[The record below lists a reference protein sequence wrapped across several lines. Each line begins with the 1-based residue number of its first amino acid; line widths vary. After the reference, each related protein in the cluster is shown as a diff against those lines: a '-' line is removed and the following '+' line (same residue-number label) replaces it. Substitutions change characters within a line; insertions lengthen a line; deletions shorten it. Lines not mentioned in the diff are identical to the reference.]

1 MENIKIF
8 VVDDHPIF
16 INGIVSLL
24 KGADGFTIV
33 GTAVNG
39 LELLE
44 KIPSTQP
51 DIILMDINMPVMD
64 GVEATKKV
72 KVQYP
77 EIKVIMLTMHN
88 ELRLIKELL
97 EIGAR
102 GYVLKNISRDD
113 LINAIEIVSNGRP
126 YLDPNVQEKMIE
138 GISNV
143 DDEKLDLEDAK
154 LIENITT
161 REMEI
166 LQLIALGLTSL
177 DISNRLFISKN
188 TVETHRKNLLGK
200 LNVKNTAALLKYAY
214 KHKLV

>member
-1 MENIKIF
+1 
-8 VVDDHPIF
+8 
-16 INGIVSLL
+16 
-24 KGADGFTIV
+24 
-33 GTAVNG
+33 
-39 LELLE
+39 
-44 KIPSTQP
+44 
-51 DIILMDINMPVMD
+51 
-64 GVEATKKV
+64 
-72 KVQYP
+72 
-77 EIKVIMLTMHN
+77 MHN

-113 LINAIEIVSNGRP
+113 LINALDIVSKGRP

-138 GISNV
+138 GISNI
-143 DDEKLDLEDAK
+143 DDQKEDLEDAK
-154 LIENITT
+154 LIENITS

-166 LQLIALGLTSL
+166 LQLIALGLTSQ

>member
-1 MENIKIF
+1 MEEIKIF

-24 KGADGFTIV
+24 KGAEGFKIV
-33 GTAVNG
+33 GTAGNG
-39 LELLE
+39 IELLE
-44 KIPSTQP
+44 KIPQTKP
-51 DIILMDINMPVMD
+51 DIILMDINMPLMD
-64 GVEATKKV
+64 GIEATKKV
-72 KVQYP
+72 KEKFP
-77 EIKVIMLTMHN
+77 DIKVIMLT
-88 ELRLIKELL
+88 RLIKELL

-113 LINAIEIVSNGRP
+113 LINALDIVSKGRP

-138 GISNV
+138 GISNI
-143 DDEKLDLEDAK
+143 DEQKEDLEDAK
-154 LIENITT
+154 LIENITS

-166 LQLIALGLTSL
+166 LQLIALGLTSQ